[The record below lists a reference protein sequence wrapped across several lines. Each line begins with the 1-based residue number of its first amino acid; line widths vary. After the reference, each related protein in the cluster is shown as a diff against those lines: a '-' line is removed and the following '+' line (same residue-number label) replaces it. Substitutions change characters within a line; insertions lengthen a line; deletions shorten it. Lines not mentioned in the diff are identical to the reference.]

1 MPEEVIN
8 ETTDDSVV
16 IEDAPAVEDQTP
28 TTILDS
34 DDEPQATDDTK
45 PYWPDDW
52 RETYAKE
59 NPDLLKR
66 LSRFT
71 SPKAVLDSYLAL
83 EKKMGSKAGPTEP
96 PPNATDEQMAAW
108 REQMGLPKE
117 ATEYQE
123 SLKQLP
129 ITEADKPMID
139 DFLNNALGANLSK
152 EQVAKTLG
160 WFYNERQKR
169 SEEFVQNQYNKDSE
183 DRNTY
188 DAMLRQDWGAAY
200 TRNKAAIAGLLPE
213 MPEELQDLINVGR
226 LPDGTRVGNHP
237 AILSWLANTAME
249 LNPTAT
255 VVPGNTGNSMA
266 QIDTEIAAIE
276 RRMSQDRDAYFKDNA
291 AQQRYLDLITAR
303 DNMKSKQ
310 R

>member
-1 MPEEVIN
+1 MTEEVIDDVATE
-8 ETTDDSVV
+8 ETSATT
-16 IEDAPAVEDQTP
+16 EENTP
-28 TTILDS
+28 STILESTDETIV
-34 DDEPQATDDTK
+34 DDVKA
-45 PYWPDDW
+45 YWPDDW
-52 RETYAKE
+52 RETYAGE
-59 NPDLLKR
+59 NADVLKK
-66 LSRFT
+66 LSKFT

-83 EKKMGSKAGPTEP
+83 EKKLGSKASPVEP
-96 PPNATDEQMAAW
+96 PPNATEEQMAAW

-123 SLKQLP
+123 SLKNLP
-129 ITEADKPMID
+129 ILDADKPMIE

-160 WFYNERQKR
+160 WFYNERQKK
-169 SEEFVQNQYNKDSE
+169 SEEFIQNQYNRDSE
-183 DRNTY
+183 DRENY
-188 DAMLRQDWGAAY
+188 DKMLRQDWGAAY
-200 TRNKAAIAGLLPE
+200 SRNKAAIAGLLPE

-226 LPDGTRVGNHP
+226 LPDGTRVGNNP
-237 AILSWLANTAME
+237 AVLSWLANTAME

-255 VVPGNTGNSMA
+255 VVPGGSGNSMA
-266 QIDTEIAAIE
+266 QIDSEIASIE
-276 RRMSQDRDAYFKDNA
+276 KRMRDDRDNYFKDSA